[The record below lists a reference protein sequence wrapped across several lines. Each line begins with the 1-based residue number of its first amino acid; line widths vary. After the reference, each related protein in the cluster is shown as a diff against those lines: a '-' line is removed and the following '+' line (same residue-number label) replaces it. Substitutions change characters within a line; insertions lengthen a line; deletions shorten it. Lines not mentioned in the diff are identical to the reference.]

1 MSQTRAVA
9 KHLLFSLGP
18 KDFEIQTFRS
28 GGKGGQHQNT
38 TDSGVRIIHPASG
51 ARGESR
57 SERSQYQNRKLAFRH
72 LVDSVVFR
80 AWHKVECA
88 KRLGEPVA
96 KTPEEIE
103 REVDEMIR
111 RDLAAGHIVIETSE

>member
-1 MSQTRAVA
+1 MTSRR
-9 KHLLFSLGP
+9 LLFSITK
-18 KDFEIQTFRS
+18 KDFEVQTFRS

-57 SERSQYQNRKLAFRH
+57 EHREQGRNKQAAFKR
-72 LVDSVVFR
+72 LVESREFK

-88 KRLGEPVA
+88 RRLGA
-96 KTPEEIE
+96 CKSPEQISA
-103 REVDEMIR
+103 EVD
-111 RDLAAGHIVIETSE
+111 DTLAQDEVSGRLKVEYYEPAR